1 MAFCIK
7 TLGDQEW
14 LLIFPDQKSV
24 REKPQNSHQRQ
35 ITYTGKKT
43 T

>member
-1 MAFCIK
+1 MAFQIK

-14 LLIFPDQKSV
+14 LLIFQDQKWV
-24 REKPQNSHQRQ
+24 RGKG